1 MAGQGAATM
10 PTGVSPEQL
19 CDVAMSAAQAAA
31 KVLLQRPAELQVSSK
46 SSATDA
52 VTQMDVAAEQAI
64 GKVLADRRPTD
75 AILAEEGG
83 ASSGQTTVTW
93 VVDPLDGT
101 VNYLYGRP
109 DYAVSVAA
117 VAGGPDP
124 LSWQPIAGV
133 VLQPA
138 TGTCWHAWT
147 GGGAWCDGQ
156 QLTPETDPDLELS
169 LVGTGFGYQVQ
180 QRRRQAEVV
189 AQLLP
194 QVRDI
199 RRCGAAALDLCAVAD
214 GSLDGY
220 YEWGLGPW
228 DFAAGAL
235 LVAEAGRAV
244 TGPLD
249 GDWAAGPPSGLGVVA
264 GGPRAIAGLAGML
277 THLV

>member
-1 MAGQGAATM
+1 MADSSA
-10 PTGVSPEQL
+10 GVSAEQL
-19 CDVAMSAAQAAA
+19 SDVAMAAAQAAA
-31 KVLLQRPAELQVSSK
+31 KVLLQRPAELQVSAK

-52 VTQMDVAAEQAI
+52 VTQMDVAAEAAI
-64 GKVLADRRPTD
+64 GRVLAERRPAD
-75 AILAEEGG
+75 AVLAEEGG
-83 ASSGQTTVTW
+83 ATAGRSAVTW

-109 DYAVSVAA
+109 DFAVSVAA

-124 LSWQPIAGV
+124 LSWQVLAGV
-133 VLQPA
+133 VIQPA
-138 TGTCWHAWT
+138 TSKCWHAWS
-147 GGGAWCDGQ
+147 GGGAWCDGHRLAPQ
-156 QLTPETDPDLELS
+156 ADPDVELS
-169 LVGTGFGYQVQ
+169 LVGTGFGYQVDS
-180 QRRRQAEVV
+180 RRHQAQVV

-235 LVAEAGRAV
+235 LVAESGRLIS
-244 TGPLD
+244 GPLD
-249 GDWAAGPPSGLGVVA
+249 GDWTAGPPSGLGVVA
-264 GGPRAIAGLAGML
+264 GGPRTATGLASIL